1 MTVDIVNKSTN
12 PLPKYAK
19 LGDAGMDL
27 CANLTNG
34 FNEDFLFGAA
44 LDEERNVLL
53 IFSGGRALIP
63 TGLYT
68 AVPEGHELQV
78 RPRSGLALKQGVT
91 VLNTPGTIDTGYRG
105 EIGVVLINFSDD
117 VFEVAQGDRIAQA
130 VLNKFETI
138 NWNDVAELPTSERG
152 EGGYGSTGVKL

>member
-1 MTVDIVNKSTN
+1 MIVDVVNKSTN

-19 LGDAGMDL
+19 PGDAGMDL
-27 CANLTNG
+27 LANFSNG
-34 FNEDFLFGAA
+34 INENLLFGAA

-53 IFSGGRALIP
+53 VFSGGRALIP

-68 AVPEGHELQV
+68 AVPEDHELQV

-91 VLNTPGTIDTGYRG
+91 VLNTPGTIDSPYRG
-105 EIGVVLINFSDD
+105 EIGVILINFSDE

-130 VLNKFETI
+130 VLNKVDAVE
-138 NWNDVAELPTSERG
+138 WKPVSELPTSARG
-152 EGGYGSTGVKL
+152 EGGFGHTGVK